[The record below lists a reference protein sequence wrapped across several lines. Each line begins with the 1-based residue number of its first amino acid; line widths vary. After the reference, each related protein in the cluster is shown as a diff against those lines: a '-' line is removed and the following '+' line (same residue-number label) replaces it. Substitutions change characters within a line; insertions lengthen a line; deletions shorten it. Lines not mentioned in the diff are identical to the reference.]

1 MYWDKIKTNIKT
13 FWDIIK
19 PDNLSLFWIFITFMF
34 LIIIQLIF

>member
-1 MYWDKIKTNIKT
+1 MLWDKIKTNILNI
-13 FWDIIK
+13 WGYIK